1 MNEEF
6 RSFRILLV
14 PLALII
20 IVPITRSFCSKPV
33 EQPKQQ
39 TTQAAPS
46 TGGGIKGL
54 QIDQAPPSGLGSS
67 RPSSDFPPGLDA
79 ARIQYLVEI
88 DRQFSEPKTVVLLK
102 KYDEK
107 DPVQKAM
114 IKLKYAQNSDGTM
127 TLTRDGL
134 MSLAGISED
143 DTSWKFPIAKRVF
156 DEVSFIDRVED
167 ERYKATFKWHW
178 QPNAVGERL
187 GIDAQKAYS
196 ATAEFAG
203 GQGNWVLSNW
213 IVPPVEPESSEK

>member
-14 PLALII
+14 PLALFVIFFL
-20 IVPITRSFCSKPV
+20 ITPRFCAKAV
-33 EQPKQQ
+33 EQAKQQ
-39 TTQAAPS
+39 KMQPAAS
-46 TGGGIKGL
+46 TGGGITGL

-67 RPSSDFPPGLDA
+67 KVATNFPPGLDA

-88 DRQFSEPKTVVLLK
+88 DRQFAEPRTAVLLK

-114 IKLKYAQNSDGTM
+114 VKLQYAERSEGAV
-127 TLTRDGL
+127 TLTRDGYMNL
-134 MSLAGISED
+134 TGVIEDEAG
-143 DTSWKFPIAKRVF
+143 WKFPVARRTF

-178 QPNAVGERL
+178 QPNAVGDKL
-187 GIDAQKAYS
+187 GIETRPYS

-213 IVPPVEPESSEK
+213 IVPPVEPEKAE